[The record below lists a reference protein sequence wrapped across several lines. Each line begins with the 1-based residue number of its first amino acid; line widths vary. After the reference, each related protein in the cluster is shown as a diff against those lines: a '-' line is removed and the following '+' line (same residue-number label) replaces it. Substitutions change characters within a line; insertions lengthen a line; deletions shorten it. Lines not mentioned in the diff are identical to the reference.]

1 MKKFKLFPLMLL
13 ICLIFAIA
21 SPAALALDDPQLNA
35 QRALIA
41 DLDSGRILYS
51 KNMDQEASP
60 ASLTKIMTVLLAV
73 ESVERGEHS
82 MDEIVTAKNDCQTGM
97 DTDSSNVG
105 LVSGE
110 EMSFQ
115 SLLYCAMVSSGN
127 DACNVIASY
136 MAGDIPTFVEWMN
149 QRAAELGC
157 TATTFVDPNG
167 LSSDDKTTAYDLYL
181 ITKEAINHP
190 DFMTICNTSEYTV
203 PATNVNEAREL
214 RNSNALISSQS
225 IYGGSKYL
233 YEYAAGV
240 KTGYTRA
247 AGYCL
252 ISTAQKDGVR
262 LLAVIMGCDGQYN
275 SDLVDEWKNFSDSIA
290 AYDWVFSN
298 FSYQDILTTEDP
310 IQKVSVEL
318 SKNGTQAILHPQTD
332 FSVLLPDD
340 LDKASISTQVT
351 IYEDKLVAPL
361 KAGTVLGEAQ
371 VLIDGQ
377 SYGTVK
383 LVNGSE
389 IELARGEYFKQQLK
403 AVFSKTW
410 VVALILVVVLLA
422 AVYLILVARYRRA
435 RQEHLRRQARLSQQR
450 RTPPEQSAHRP
461 QTPPASSGSDDDFL
475 SDIDWD
481 ELLK

>member
-1 MKKFKLFPLMLL
+1 MKKFKLFPLLL
-13 ICLIFAIA
+13 LVCLIFAIA
-21 SPAALALDDPQLNA
+21 SPTALALDDPQLNA

-41 DLDSGRILYS
+41 DLDSGRILYA

-73 ESVERGEHS
+73 ESIERGEHS
-82 MDEIVTAKNDCQTGM
+82 LEETVAAKNDCQTGM

-115 SLLYCAMVSSGN
+115 DLLYCAMISSGN

-136 MAGDIPTFVEWMN
+136 MAGDIPTFVGWMN

-167 LSSDDKTTAYDLYL
+167 LSSEDKTTAYDLYL

-190 DFMTICNTSEYTV
+190 NFMTICNTTEYTV
-203 PATNVNEAREL
+203 PATNVNETREL
-214 RNSNALISSQS
+214 HNSNALISSQS

-252 ISTAQKDGVR
+252 ISTAEKEGTR

-290 AYDWVFSN
+290 AYNWVFDN
-298 FSYQDILTTEDP
+298 FTYQDILITEDP

-318 SKNGTQAILHPQTD
+318 AKDGAQAILHPQTD
-332 FSVLLPDD
+332 FSALLPNDID
-340 LDKASISTQVT
+340 RDSVSTQVT
-351 IYEDKLVAPL
+351 VYEDKLKAPL

-403 AVFSKTW
+403 AVFSKGW
-410 VVALILVVVLLA
+410 VIALIITVVLLA
-422 AVYLILVARYRRA
+422 AVYLILVARYRKA
-435 RQEHLRRQARLSQQR
+435 RQEHLRRQARLTQQR
-450 RTPPEQSAHRP
+450 RADQEQSAHRP
-461 QTPPASSGSDDDFL
+461 QTPPAPSGSGDDFL

>member
-1 MKKFKLFPLMLL
+1 MKKFKLFPLLIL

-21 SPAALALDDPQLNA
+21 SPAALALDDPQLTA

-73 ESVERGEHS
+73 ESVELGEHS
-82 MDEIVTAKNDCQTGM
+82 MEEMVAAKNDCQTGM

-115 SLLYCAMVSSGN
+115 DLLYCAMVSSGN

-136 MAGDIPTFVEWMN
+136 MAGDIPTFVGWMN

-167 LSSDDKTTAYDLYL
+167 LSSDDKTSAYDLYL

-190 DFMTICNTSEYTV
+190 DFMTVCNTSDYTV

-214 RNSNALISSQS
+214 HNSNALISSSS
-225 IYGGSKYL
+225 IYGGNKYL

-252 ISTAQKDGVR
+252 ISTAEKDGVR

-290 AYDWVFSN
+290 AYEWVFNN
-298 FSYQDILTTEDP
+298 FSYQNILTTEDP

-318 SKNGTQAILHPQTD
+318 AKNGTQAILRPQTN
-332 FSVLLPDD
+332 FSALLPADTD
-340 LDKASISTQVT
+340 TSSVSTQVT
-351 IYEDKLVAPL
+351 LYEDKLKAPI

-371 VLIDGQ
+371 VFIGDEN
-377 SYGTVK
+377 YGTVK
-383 LVNGSE
+383 LVNGTE

-403 AVFSKTW
+403 AVFSKGW
-410 VVALILVVVLLA
+410 VIALIVVVVLLVT
-422 AVYLILVARYRRA
+422 VYLILVARYRRA
-435 RQEHLRRQARLSQQR
+435 RQKHLRRQARLAQQR
-450 RTPPEQSAHRP
+450 RAAQEQSYHKSP
-461 QTPPASSGSDDDFL
+461 TTPAPSGSDDDFL